1 MKPADA
7 ESIAAEDLN
16 ARQMTNEAAP
26 SPPKITLEQVTVA
39 RELLG
44 WSQMDVANRVGLSEW
59 VIGFYERGERLIRA
73 RHLRRMRSIF
83 ETAGVEFIAENGGG
97 AGVRLR
103 KAPLKAATCATR
115 QQRR

>member
-1 MKPADA
+1 MSDAPLTPLQMKA
-7 ESIAAEDLN
+7 
-16 ARQMTNEAAP
+16 
-26 SPPKITLEQVTVA
+26 A

-59 VIGFYERGERLIRA
+59 VVGFFERGERLIRA
-73 RHLRRMRSIF
+73 RYLRRMRSIF